1 LHKIATLKKPSTLQA
16 STKKLK
22 MDLNRIL
29 SIVFLLIS
37 IGLGYL
43 LYDSVDSVVEEE
55 KRVARIEARIIEKLQ
70 MLRDA
75 QIAYYGTHGEYAGS
89 WNELR
94 DFIEDGEIFIVQRTE
109 TTELLDYGEEVVTV
123 SFDTL
128 GSVNVMDSL
137 FNERRYPD
145 FNLEALATVPG
156 SDGKQ
161 FEFFANKI
169 ERSGREIGVF
179 EIRDPSPINP
189 DRRLNNN
196 ERALRVGSRTDASTS
211 GNWE

>member
-1 LHKIATLKKPSTLQA
+1 
-16 STKKLK
+16 

-156 SDGKQ
+156 SDGEQ